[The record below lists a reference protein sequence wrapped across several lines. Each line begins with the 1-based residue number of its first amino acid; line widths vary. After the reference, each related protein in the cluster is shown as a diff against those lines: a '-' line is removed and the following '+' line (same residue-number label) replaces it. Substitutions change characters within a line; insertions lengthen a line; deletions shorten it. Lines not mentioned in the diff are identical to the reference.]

1 MYNDATNLL
10 EAIRMSAKKFLVLA
24 FILMMSCQAMASDVE
39 VWQDPSVNFAGLKKI
54 FVMPPKLELKAGS
67 QLMPQKQLR
76 ADFFSWTVEGIKS
89 AFGKKKSAIMVK
101 HVDAVVED
109 MRFIHG
115 GNISPSGSEFF
126 KWADEMGYTAF
137 ITAEVRQE
145 FVTEH
150 IPETTR
156 TYTVY
161 RKIERKDSR
170 GRVIE
175 TIEIPEEKTEIIP
188 AHDITY
194 LRTVCEPKIY
204 STKDAG
210 GDYIGAVS
218 YRIYREYQ
226 GGPVMKVVENITKA
240 AMKVLFSGKK

>member
-1 MYNDATNLL
+1 
-10 EAIRMSAKKFLVLA
+10 MSAKKFLVLA
-24 FILMMSCQAMASDVE
+24 FVLMMSCQAMASDIE
-39 VWQDPSVNFAGLKKI
+39 VWQNPSVNFSALKKI
-54 FVMPPKLELKAGS
+54 FVMPPKFDLKAGS

-76 ADFFSWTVEGIKS
+76 ADSFAWTVEGIKS
-89 AFGKKKSAIMVK
+89 AFGKKKSAITVK
-101 HVDAVVED
+101 YVDSVVDD
-109 MRFIHG
+109 MKFIHG
-115 GNISPSGSEFF
+115 DNVSPSGSEFF
-126 KWADEMGYTAF
+126 RWVDEIGYTAF
-137 ITAEVRQE
+137 VMVEVRQK

-194 LRTVCEPKIY
+194 LHTVCEPRMY
-204 STKDAG
+204 STKDAN
-210 GDYIGAVS
+210 GDYIGAVNYS
-218 YRIYREYQ
+218 IYREYQ

-240 AMKVLFSGKK
+240 AMKAMFTGKK